1 MRWSVPYVVV
11 VTLLGYDAF
20 SAQPLLGPWGEVA
33 AFVLL
38 LPAVVV
44 ELPVIYV
51 VGALAWS
58 IREGMAGEPMWPVTL
73 TFTALFLASA
83 VINAV
88 LVRYLVRHVVRCVGR
103 RVTRRSP
110 LPPPSAPAP

>member
-1 MRWSVPYVVV
+1 MRWSVPYVVA

-38 LPAVVV
+38 LPAVFV

-51 VGALAWS
+51 VGAAAWNV
-58 IREGMAGEPMWPVTL
+58 REGMAGQPMWPVTL
-73 TFTALFLASA
+73 TFTVLFLASA
-83 VINAV
+83 VANAW
-88 LVRYLVRHVVRCVGR
+88 LVGHLR
-103 RVTRRSP
+103 RAVTARSRPRPRR
-110 LPPPSAPAP
+110 APEP